1 MKQKTEILL
10 CKAFMDLMKKYPFP
24 KITIQKIASKCG
36 VNRQTFYYH
45 YDNIYDLMASAFE
58 YETVYECHMFEA
70 SSWEEV
76 MKRFL
81 HWIKKNRIVMKNILT
96 NMESRYMRQA
106 MYPLIRRSMESY
118 YRKNVITVSETDIDT
133 EFLNRFLTYGITQYI
148 IEWIDSD
155 FKENIDF
162 MINGMLMMLDKL
174 YS

>member
-1 MKQKTEILL
+1 MKQKTEIML

-45 YDNIYDLMASAFE
+45 YDNIYDLMACAFE
-58 YETVYECHMFEA
+58 YETVHECHMFEA
-70 SSWEEV
+70 DSWEEV

-81 HWIKKNRIVMKNILT
+81 YWMKKNRVVMKNILT
-96 NMESRYMRQA
+96 NMESRYLRQA
-106 MYPLIRRSMESY
+106 MYPLIKRSMEKY
-118 YRKNVITVSETDIDT
+118 YRTNAILSDEAEIDT

-148 IEWIDSD
+148 IEWIDAD

-162 MINGMLMMLDKL
+162 MMHEMLMMLDKL

>member
-58 YETVYECHMFEA
+58 YEVVNEGRMFEA
-70 SSWEEV
+70 DSWDEV
-76 MKRFL
+76 VKCFL
-81 HWIKKNRIVMKNILT
+81 KWMKKNRIVMKNILT
-96 NMESRYMRQA
+96 NIESRYLRQA
-106 MYPLIRRSMESY
+106 MYPLMERSL
-118 YRKNVITVSETDIDT
+118 KNHFRPDIDSGRET
-133 EFLNRFLTYGITQYI
+133 EMDEEFLHRFLVFGITQYI
-148 IEWIDSD
+148 IEWAEAD
-155 FKENIDF
+155 FKENIDV
-162 MINGMLMMLDKL
+162 MTHEMLMLLNKL